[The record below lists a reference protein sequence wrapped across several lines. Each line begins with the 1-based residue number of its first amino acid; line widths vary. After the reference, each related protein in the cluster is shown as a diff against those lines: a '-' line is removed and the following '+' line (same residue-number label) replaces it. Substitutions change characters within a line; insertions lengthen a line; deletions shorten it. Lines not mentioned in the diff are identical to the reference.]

1 MYQTIRFFKT
11 VWRPNLIVIKEELMK
26 IYLLIAFTL
35 FTSLASG
42 QRLNVVGEGF
52 SHLSGDQTGYV
63 CTQENRRETLR
74 EAWTKARKN
83 AESQCGSPVRYL
95 DTLNEGVRCDYYGIS
110 ASATVEAKYMCLKG
124 PWCDTPS
131 RHCENGCCDQGTL

>member
-42 QRLNVVGEGF
+42 QRLDVVGEGL

-74 EAWTKARKN
+74 EAWTKARKD
-83 AESQCGSPVRYL
+83 AERQCGSPVRYL
-95 DTLNEGVRCDYYGIS
+95 DTLDEVVRCDYYGIS
-110 ASATVEAKYMCLKG
+110 VSATVEAKYQCSTDLRCKWPMVS
-124 PWCDTPS
+124 CD
-131 RHCENGCCDQGTL
+131 EGCCMQRFP